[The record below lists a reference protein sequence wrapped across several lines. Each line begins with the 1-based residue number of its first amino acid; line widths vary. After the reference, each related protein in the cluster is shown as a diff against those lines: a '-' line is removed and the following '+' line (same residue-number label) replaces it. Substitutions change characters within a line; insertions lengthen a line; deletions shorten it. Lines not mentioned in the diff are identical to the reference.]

1 MPFTNDCH
9 VASEKFHLE
18 EISFTDDYH
27 ISRKKFQLSLEE
39 KILSIGNLNR
49 WQLSH
54 RQGKIPSRGKFVQWY
69 LRQKKNRIFSS
80 NFIHW
85 HLEQNF
91 IQANKSFLFIWLI
104 DCQANFIYLF
114 LANAADP
121 TMLQISYCIKFCKVL
136 YRVCTLFPNNVISVI
151 RIIRNLLVRV
161 YLVIMVSENWISWQS
176 KC

>member
-104 DCQANFIYLF
+104 DCHANFIYFFPGKRSRSNYATNIILYQI
-114 LANAADP
+114 
-121 TMLQISYCIKFCKVL
+121 LQSIISCL
-136 YRVCTLFPNNVISVI
+136 YTFS
-151 RIIRNLLVRV
+151 
-161 YLVIMVSENWISWQS
+161 
-176 KC
+176 